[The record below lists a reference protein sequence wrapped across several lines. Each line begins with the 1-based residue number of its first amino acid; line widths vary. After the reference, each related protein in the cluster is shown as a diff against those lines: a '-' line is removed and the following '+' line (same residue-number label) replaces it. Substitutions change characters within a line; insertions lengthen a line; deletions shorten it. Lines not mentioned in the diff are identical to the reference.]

1 MRCGLC
7 RGFAVVQSFITI
19 ANPVRF
25 AVLYSFG
32 NLVSL
37 AATMFLMGPVKQ
49 FKNMFDEKRRVAT
62 IVYLSALVATL
73 VIALWQGKKL
83 GTSRAWC
90 DTRTRDAPLPRAS
103 PPHTTPRHSHAG
115 LMVLLRCLSH
125 PPSPP
130 CCPPPVI
137 LVLLLVVVQ
146 FLALIWYTLSYIP
159 YGRTVAASAVTGCFK
174 K

>member
-1 MRCGLC
+1 MDKFKKFFDDGDSGAPAPSGAKAGDSEGLMDELNQLC
-7 RGFAVVQSFITI
+7 KLSYKTRLIGFASCCAIGIVISFLSFITI

-83 GTSRAWC
+83 
-90 DTRTRDAPLPRAS
+90 
-103 PPHTTPRHSHAG
+103 
-115 LMVLLRCLSH
+115 
-125 PPSPP
+125 
-130 CCPPPVI
+130 VI